1 MEILIIGGFLVVIM
15 VIVST
20 QIKRAAARAFEKEII
35 ETDDFKIVKPAGL
48 MNPIRSDSE
57 YAFEAY
63 SKEYGEKKERNI
75 WRAQVYLTVS
85 EGLNFSRASE
95 NARLETD
102 KILSEEVVKDAPAGQ
117 KIRLL
122 KSEKIEDKVSFYVF
136 HKIVE
141 SEKQQKTFDLQVK
154 ILKAF
159 QDEYL
164 SRVEE
169 MSNSFRLKKAS

>member
-1 MEILIIGGFLVVIM
+1 MIM

-20 QIKRAAARAFEKEII
+20 QIKRTAARAFEAEVI
-35 ETDDFKIVKPAGL
+35 ETDNFRIVKPSGL
-48 MNPIRSDSE
+48 MNPIRDASE

-75 WRAQVYLTVS
+75 WKAQVYLTVS
-85 EGLNFSRASE
+85 EGLNFIQIGETAKSE
-95 NARLETD
+95 AD

-122 KSEKIEDKVSFYVF
+122 EGEKIEDDVSFYVF

-141 SEKQQKTFDLQVK
+141 SEKQQKTYDLQVK

-164 SRVEE
+164 GGVEE
-169 MSNSFRLKKAS
+169 MSNSFRLK

>member
-1 MEILIIGGFLVVIM
+1 MIM
-15 VIVST
+15 VIIST
-20 QIKRAAARAFEKEII
+20 QIKKSAARAFEQEII
-35 ETDDFKIVKPAGL
+35 ETDDFSIIKPLSL
-48 MNPIRSDSE
+48 MNPLRDVSE

-75 WRAQVYLTVS
+75 WKAQVYLTVS
-85 EGLNFSRASE
+85 KGLNFTQVSE
-95 NARLETD
+95 NAKSETD

-122 KSEKIEDKVSFYVF
+122 EGEKMEDNASFYVF

-141 SEKQQKTFDLQVK
+141 SKKQQKTYNLQVK

-164 SRVEE
+164 GRVEE
-169 MSNSFRLKKAS
+169 MSNSFCLK

>member
-1 MEILIIGGFLVVIM
+1 MEILIIGGILVVIM

-20 QIKRAAARAFEKEII
+20 QIKKAAARAFEAEVI

-48 MNPIRSDSE
+48 MNPIRDVSE

-85 EGLNFSRASE
+85 EGLNFTPISE
-95 NARLETD
+95 NAKAEAD
-102 KILSEEVVKDAPAGQ
+102 KILLEEIVKDAPAGQ
-117 KIRLL
+117 KIQLL
-122 KSEKIEDKVSFYVF
+122 KGEKVEDNVSFYVF

-141 SEKQQKTFDLQVK
+141 SKKQKKTFDLQVK

-159 QDEYL
+159 QDDYL
-164 SRVEE
+164 GRVEE
-169 MSNSFRLKKAS
+169 MSNSFRLK